1 MLDAIFAETKDHMH
15 RCVESLQKQLS
26 AIRTG
31 KASPALLEGIQV
43 EAYGTKMPLNQV
55 ATLAAPEPR
64 LLTLAPFDASQIGNI
79 EKAIQASNLGI
90 TPTNDG
96 SIIRLP
102 IPPLTEERR
111 RDFVK
116 MAKEKGEDAK
126 VAVRG
131 ARRDANDKLK
141 KAQGGSDITED
152 ELHRGQAEVQKMTD
166 ASIADIDKIM
176 EAKEKEIM
184 EV

>member
-1 MLDAIFAETKDHMH
+1 MLDEIFKDTRAHLQ
-15 RCVESLQKQLS
+15 RCVEGLQKQLS

-31 KASPALLEGIQV
+31 KATPALLEGIMV
-43 EAYGTKMPLNQV
+43 EAYGAKMPLNQV
-55 ATLAAPEPR
+55 ATLAAPEAR
-64 LLTLAPFDASQIGNI
+64 LLTLQPFDATQISNI

-111 RDFVK
+111 KDFVK
-116 MAKEKGEDAK
+116 MAKEKGEEAK

-131 ARRDANDKLK
+131 ARRTNRTLEGFSFVPIG
-141 KAQGGSDITED
+141 GGS
-152 ELHRGQAEVQKMTD
+152 
-166 ASIADIDKIM
+166 
-176 EAKEKEIM
+176 
-184 EV
+184 

>member
-1 MLDAIFAETKDHMH
+1 MLDEIFKDTREHMH
-15 RCVESLQKQLS
+15 RCVEHLQKQLAS
-26 AIRTG
+26 IRTG
-31 KASPALLEGIQV
+31 KASPALLEGVMV
-43 EAYGTKMPLNQV
+43 EAYGAKMPLNQV

-64 LLTLAPFDASQIGNI
+64 LLTLQPFDATQIGNI

-111 RDFVK
+111 KDFVK
-116 MAKEKGEDAK
+116 MAKEKGEEAK

-141 KAQGGSDITED
+141 KGQSGGDLTED
-152 ELHRGQAEVQKMTD
+152 EQHRGQSEVQKMTD
-166 ASIADIDKIM
+166 GAIGEIDRIL
-176 EAKEKEIM
+176 EGKEKEIM

>member
-1 MLDAIFAETKDHMH
+1 MLDAIYKETQDHMK
-15 RCVESLQKQLS
+15 RCVEALQKQLS
-26 AIRTG
+26 SIRTG
-31 KASPALLEGIQV
+31 KASPALLEGIMV

-64 LLTLAPFDASQIGNI
+64 LLTLQPFDASQIGNI

-96 SIIRLP
+96 SMIRLP
-102 IPPLTEERR
+102 IPPLNEERR

-116 MAKEKGEDAK
+116 LAKEKGEEAK

-141 KAQGGSDITED
+141 KAESKGDITED
-152 ELHRGQAEVQKMTD
+152 ELRRGQGEVQKFTD
-166 ASIADIDKIM
+166 NAIAEVDKVL
-176 EAKEKEIM
+176 ERKEKEIM

>member
-1 MLDAIFAETKDHMH
+1 MLDAIYTETREHMQ
-15 RCVESLQKQLS
+15 RCVENLQKQLAS
-26 AIRTG
+26 IRTG
-31 KASPALLEGIQV
+31 KATPALLDGIQV

-64 LLTLAPFDASQIGNI
+64 LLTLQPFDATQIANI

-96 SIIRLP
+96 NIIRLP

-111 RDFVK
+111 KDFVK
-116 MAKEKGEDAK
+116 MAKEKGEEAK

-141 KAQGGSDITED
+141 KAQGSSDITED
-152 ELHRGQAEVQKMTD
+152 DLHRGQAEVQKMTD
-166 ASIADIDKIM
+166 ATVGDIDKIL

>member
-1 MLDAIFAETKDHMH
+1 MLDAIYSETQEHMQ
-15 RCVESLQKQLS
+15 RCVESLQKQLA

-64 LLTLAPFDASQIGNI
+64 LLTLSPFDASQIANI

-96 SIIRLP
+96 TIIRLP

-111 RDFVK
+111 KDFVK
-116 MAKEKGEDAK
+116 MAREKGEEAK

-141 KAQGGSDITED
+141 KAQGSSDITED
-152 ELHRGQAEVQKMTD
+152 DLHRGQAEVQKMTD
-166 ASIADIDKIM
+166 ASIADIDKIL

>member
-1 MLDAIFAETKDHMH
+1 MLDAIYAETREHMK
-15 RCVESLQKQLS
+15 RCVENLRKQLGS
-26 AIRTG
+26 IRTG
-31 KASPALLEGIQV
+31 KATPALLEGIMV
-43 EAYGTKMPLNQV
+43 EAYGAKMPLNQV

-64 LLTLAPFDASQIGNI
+64 LLTLQPFDASQIGNI

-90 TPTNDG
+90 QPTNDG
-96 SIIRLP
+96 SMIRLP
-102 IPPLTEERR
+102 IPPLTEDRR
-111 RDFVK
+111 KDFVK

-131 ARRDANDKLK
+131 ARRDANDRLK
-141 KAQGGSDITED
+141 KAQSGGDITED
-152 ELHRGQAEVQKMTD
+152 ENHRGQAEVQKMTD
-166 ASIADIDKIM
+166 SSISDIDRIL

>member
-1 MLDAIFAETKDHMH
+1 MLDEIFKDTREHMQ
-15 RCVESLQKQLS
+15 RCVESLQKQLG

-31 KASPALLEGIQV
+31 KASPALLDGVMV
-43 EAYGTKMPLNQV
+43 EAYGVKMPLNQV

-64 LLTLAPFDASQIGNI
+64 MLTLQPFDATQIGSI

-96 SIIRLP
+96 SMIRLP

-111 RDFVK
+111 KDFVK

-141 KAQGGSDITED
+141 KGQSGGDFTED
-152 ELHRGQAEVQKMTD
+152 EQHRGQAEVQKMTD
-166 ASIADIDKIM
+166 GAIGEIDKIL
-176 EAKEKEIM
+176 EGKEKEIM

>member
-1 MLDAIFAETKDHMH
+1 MLDGIYNDTRDHMQ
-15 RCVESLQKQLS
+15 RCVDSLLKQLS

-31 KASPALLEGIQV
+31 KATPALLEGIMV
-43 EAYGTKMPLNQV
+43 EAYGAKMPLNQV
-55 ATLAAPEPR
+55 ATLAAPEAR
-64 LLTLAPFDASQIGNI
+64 LLTLSPFDATQIANI

-111 RDFVK
+111 KDFVK
-116 MAKEKGEDAK
+116 MAKEKGEEAK

-131 ARRDANDKLK
+131 ARREANDKLK
-141 KAQGGSDITED
+141 KAQSGSDITED
-152 ELHRGQAEVQKMTD
+152 EHHRGQTEVQKMTD
-166 ASIADIDKIM
+166 TAISEIDKVL
-176 EAKEKEIM
+176 EEKEKQIM

>member
-1 MLDAIFAETKDHMH
+1 MLDTIFKDTREHMQ
-15 RCVESLQKQLS
+15 RCVEGLQKQLS
-26 AIRTG
+26 GIRTG
-31 KASPALLEGIQV
+31 KASPALLEGVMV
-43 EAYGTKMPLNQV
+43 EAYGSKMPLNQV

-64 LLTLAPFDASQIGNI
+64 LLTLQPFDATQIPNI

-111 RDFVK
+111 KDFVK

-141 KAQGGSDITED
+141 KGQSDGDLTED
-152 ELHRGQAEVQKMTD
+152 ELHRGQGEVQKMTD
-166 ASIADIDKIM
+166 GAIGEIDKIL
-176 EAKEKEIM
+176 EGKEKEIM

>member
-1 MLDAIFAETKDHMH
+1 
-15 RCVESLQKQLS
+15 
-26 AIRTG
+26 
-31 KASPALLEGIQV
+31 
-43 EAYGTKMPLNQV
+43 MP
-55 ATLAAPEPR
+55 R
-64 LLTLAPFDASQIGNI
+64 R

-96 SIIRLP
+96 NIIRLP

-131 ARRDANDKLK
+131 ARRLGNLGVEKAVCAATAGQGQCRAGDWFEMLQKCYNVYGLFQKPFLMAPRMPRETSRPSTVLTLRRKLLT
-141 KAQGGSDITED
+141 A
-152 ELHRGQAEVQKMTD
+152 
-166 ASIADIDKIM
+166 AS
-176 EAKEKEIM
+176 
-184 EV
+184 VGV

>member
-1 MLDAIFAETKDHMH
+1 MLDAIYKETQEHMK
-15 RCVESLQKQLS
+15 RCVENLQKQLS
-26 AIRTG
+26 SIRTG
-31 KASPALLEGIQV
+31 KASPALLEGIMV

-64 LLTLAPFDASQIGNI
+64 LLTLQPFDASQIGNI

-102 IPPLTEERR
+102 IPPLNEERR
-111 RDFVK
+111 KDFVK
-116 MAKEKGEDAK
+116 LAKEKGEEAK

-141 KAQGGSDITED
+141 KAQSDGDITED
-152 ELHRGQAEVQKMTD
+152 ELHRGQSEVQKFTD
-166 ASIADIDKIM
+166 KATEDIDKVL
-176 EAKEKEIM
+176 ERKEKEIM

>member
-1 MLDAIFAETKDHMH
+1 MLDAIYTETREHMQ
-15 RCVESLQKQLS
+15 RCVENLQKQLAS
-26 AIRTG
+26 IRTG
-31 KASPALLEGIQV
+31 KATPALLDGIQV

-64 LLTLAPFDASQIGNI
+64 LLTLQPFDATQIANI

-96 SIIRLP
+96 NIIRLP

-111 RDFVK
+111 KDFVK
-116 MAKEKGEDAK
+116 MAKEKGEEAK

-131 ARRDANDKLK
+131 ARRDSNDKLK
-141 KAQGGSDITED
+141 KAQSSSEITED
-152 ELHRGQAEVQKMTD
+152 ELHRGQGEVQKMTD
-166 ASIADIDKIM
+166 ASIADIDKIL
-176 EAKEKEIM
+176 EAKEKDIM

>member
-1 MLDAIFAETKDHMH
+1 MLDAIYKETQDHMK
-15 RCVESLQKQLS
+15 RCVENLQKQLS
-26 AIRTG
+26 SIRTG
-31 KASPALLEGIQV
+31 KASPALLEGIMV

-64 LLTLAPFDASQIGNI
+64 LLTLQPFDASQIGNI

-96 SIIRLP
+96 SMIRLP
-102 IPPLTEERR
+102 IPPLTEDRR
-111 RDFVK
+111 KDFVK
-116 MAKEKGEDAK
+116 IAKEKGEEAK

-141 KAQGGSDITED
+141 KAQSSGDITED
-152 ELHRGQAEVQKMTD
+152 ELHRGQQEVQKYTD
-166 ASIADIDKIM
+166 KATEDIDSVL
-176 EAKEKEIM
+176 ERKEKEIM

>member
-1 MLDAIFAETKDHMH
+1 MLDAIYSETQEHMQ
-15 RCVESLQKQLS
+15 RCVENLQKQLA

-64 LLTLAPFDASQIGNI
+64 LLTLSPFDASQIANI

-96 SIIRLP
+96 TIIRLP

-111 RDFVK
+111 KDFVK
-116 MAKEKGEDAK
+116 MAREKGEEAK

-141 KAQGGSDITED
+141 KAQGSSDITED
-152 ELHRGQAEVQKMTD
+152 DLHRGQAEVQKMTD
-166 ASIADIDKIM
+166 TSIADIDRIL

>member
-1 MLDAIFAETKDHMH
+1 MLDAIYSETKDHMQG
-15 RCVESLQKQLS
+15 CVENLQKQLA

-31 KASPALLEGIQV
+31 KATPALLEGIQV

-64 LLTLAPFDASQIGNI
+64 LLTLAPFDASQIASI

-90 TPTNDG
+90 QPTNDG
-96 SIIRLP
+96 TIIRLP

-111 RDFVK
+111 KDFVK
-116 MAKEKGEDAK
+116 MAKEKGEEAK

-131 ARRDANDKLK
+131 VRRDANDKLK
-141 KAQGGSDITED
+141 KAQGSSDITED
-152 ELHRGQAEVQKMTD
+152 DLHRGQGEVQKMTD
-166 ASIADIDKIM
+166 STIGDIDKIL
-176 EAKEKEIM
+176 EGKEKEIM

>member
-1 MLDAIFAETKDHMH
+1 MLDEIFKDTREHMK
-15 RCVESLQKQLS
+15 RCVEGLQKQLS

-31 KASPALLEGIQV
+31 KATPALLEGIMV
-43 EAYGTKMPLNQV
+43 EAYGAKMPLNQV
-55 ATLAAPEPR
+55 ATLAAPEAR
-64 LLTLAPFDASQIGNI
+64 LLTLQPFDATQISNI

-111 RDFVK
+111 KDFVK
-116 MAKEKGEDAK
+116 MAKEKGEEAK

-131 ARRDANDKLK
+131 ARRTNRTLEGFSFVPIG
-141 KAQGGSDITED
+141 GGS
-152 ELHRGQAEVQKMTD
+152 
-166 ASIADIDKIM
+166 
-176 EAKEKEIM
+176 
-184 EV
+184 

>member
-1 MLDAIFAETKDHMH
+1 MLDEIFKDTREHMQ
-15 RCVESLQKQLS
+15 RCVESLQKQLG

-31 KASPALLEGIQV
+31 KASPALLDGVMV
-43 EAYGTKMPLNQV
+43 EAYGVKMPLNQV

-64 LLTLAPFDASQIGNI
+64 MLTLQPFDATQIGSI

-96 SIIRLP
+96 SMIRLP

-111 RDFVK
+111 KDFVK

-141 KAQGGSDITED
+141 KGQSGGDLTED
-152 ELHRGQAEVQKMTD
+152 EQHRGQAEVQKMTD
-166 ASIADIDKIM
+166 GAIGEIDKIL
-176 EAKEKEIM
+176 EGKEKEIM

>member
-1 MLDAIFAETKDHMH
+1 MLDAIYTETREHMQ
-15 RCVESLQKQLS
+15 RCVENLQKQLAS
-26 AIRTG
+26 IRTG
-31 KASPALLEGIQV
+31 KASPALLDGIQV

-64 LLTLAPFDASQIGNI
+64 LLTLQPFDATQIANI

-96 SIIRLP
+96 NIIRLP
-102 IPPLTEERR
+102 IPPLSEERR
-111 RDFVK
+111 KDFVK
-116 MAKEKGEDAK
+116 MAKEKGEEAK

-141 KAQGGSDITED
+141 KAQGSSDITED
-152 ELHRGQAEVQKMTD
+152 ELHRGQGEVQKMTD
-166 ASIADIDKIM
+166 ATVADIDKIL